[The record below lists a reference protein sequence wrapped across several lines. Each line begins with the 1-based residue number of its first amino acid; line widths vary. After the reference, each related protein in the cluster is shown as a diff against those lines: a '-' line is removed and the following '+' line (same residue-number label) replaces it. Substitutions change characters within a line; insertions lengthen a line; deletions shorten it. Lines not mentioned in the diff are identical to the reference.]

1 MHIHPRNLGAALV
14 LALAVSSPA
23 IADPPAGKGNANQ
36 SSQGNNGN
44 SGQGKGKSQGQGQGN
59 SQGQGNKQD
68 ESNNQGS
75 SNNNSSDLTINLI
88 TAGINTLTARNLA
101 TNYGAVG
108 YSPLPPG
115 IAKNLARGKP
125 LPPGIAKKLSPG
137 PLLNQLPYHQGYEW
151 QVAGSDLILV
161 AVGTMLIADILKNVF
176 Q

>member
-23 IADPPAGKGNANQ
+23 IADPPAGKGNSNQ

-44 SGQGKGKSQGQGQGN
+44 NGQGKGK

-75 SNNNSSDLTINLI
+75 PNNNSSDLTINLI

-101 TNYGAVG
+101 TNYGAIG

-125 LPPGIAKKLSPG
+125 YLRASQKNS
-137 PLLNQLPYHQGYEW
+137 LLVPCSISCPIIKDTNG
-151 QVAGSDLILV
+151 
-161 AVGTMLIADILKNVF
+161 K
-176 Q
+176 